1 LRGRAG
7 GGRPAVPRPSG
18 RVPAL
23 RRRGSRDPPPGQPPR
38 ALPARGGVPRALPS
52 GRMSSGPD
60 LSAARARIA
69 GHVWRTPVLRSPGL
83 DAASGR
89 ELYLKCESLQ
99 RTGSFKL
106 RGATNAVR
114 ALPEGTPGVVA
125 VSSGNHAQAVARAA
139 RDAGMKALIVM

>member
-1 LRGRAG
+1 
-7 GGRPAVPRPSG
+7 
-18 RVPAL
+18 
-23 RRRGSRDPPPGQPPR
+23 
-38 ALPARGGVPRALPS
+38 
-52 GRMSSGPD
+52 MSSSPD
-60 LSAARARIA
+60 LDAARARIA
-69 GHVWRTPVLRSPGL
+69 GRVWRTPVLRSPGL

-114 ALPEGTPGVVA
+114 ALPEGTEGVVA

-139 RDAGMKALIVM
+139 RDAGHAGA